1 MSYAITALLAAK
13 WSKEEQIS
21 PEIAWEQAVKIEFPI
36 SESLQ
41 EKGCPRNTFLGLCKE
56 GFIKGIKIGDYT
68 QSDLN
73 RSYGIAAV
81 QILKTETEKAIS
93 ASSLWDAV
101 LKALG
106 ADSNKKHNYQMNVV
120 LALWHEGF
128 INI

>member
-13 WSKEEQIS
+13 WAKEQQIS
-21 PEIAWEQAVKIEFPI
+21 PESAWEQAVKIEFPQ

-41 EKGCPRNTFLGLCKE
+41 EKRCPRNTFLGLCKE

-81 QILKTETEKAIS
+81 SILKSEAVES
-93 ASSLWDAV
+93 MSVSRLWAEV
-101 LKALG
+101 LKSLN
-106 ADSNKKHNYQMNVV
+106 ADPNKKHNHQMNVV
-120 LALWHEGF
+120 LALWHEGL
-128 INI
+128 IKI